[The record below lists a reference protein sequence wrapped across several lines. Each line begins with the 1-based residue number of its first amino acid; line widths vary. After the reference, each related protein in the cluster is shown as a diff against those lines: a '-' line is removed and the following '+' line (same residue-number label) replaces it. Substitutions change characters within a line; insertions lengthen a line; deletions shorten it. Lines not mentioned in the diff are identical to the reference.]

1 MPVANGLH
9 SSPKDIL
16 QRKQKRMKV
25 TERLLRHRTSTHVT
39 VMVMS
44 EKPLTTYLY
53 IYIYHVRQNCLHKAR
68 TQMTVMVP
76 YESRPT
82 TYIYI
87 LYMYIYHLGQKSP
100 DNAKAARPNAN
111 SAIEAPMAV
120 VTKKSSPPPAS
131 PHRHKGKGSEAAQG
145 PRKQHGSG
153 SAPSACDPLQGDDG
167 RSDDMH
173 AASLGLSRSDQNDQT
188 CSTLE
193 AIYQSDSDTL
203 SGRAIAMLSGSTA
216 LSMLSV

>member
-1 MPVANGLH
+1 
-9 SSPKDIL
+9 
-16 QRKQKRMKV
+16 
-25 TERLLRHRTSTHVT
+25 
-39 VMVMS
+39 
-44 EKPLTTYLY
+44 
-53 IYIYHVRQNCLHKAR
+53 
-68 TQMTVMVP
+68 MTVMVP

-131 PHRHKGKGSEAAQG
+131 PHRHTGKGSEAAQG

-193 AIYQSDSDTL
+193 AMYQSDNVFMFDCTVNAVCLGGNRLPIL
-203 SGRAIAMLSGSTA
+203 SHQKHIRTSNCNVIRFCCCVCVGVGSNR
-216 LSMLSV
+216 LHHII

>member
-1 MPVANGLH
+1 
-9 SSPKDIL
+9 
-16 QRKQKRMKV
+16 
-25 TERLLRHRTSTHVT
+25 
-39 VMVMS
+39 
-44 EKPLTTYLY
+44 
-53 IYIYHVRQNCLHKAR
+53 
-68 TQMTVMVP
+68 MTVMVP

-120 VTKKSSPPPAS
+120 GTTKSSPPPAS

-145 PRKQHGSG
+145 PRKQHGSTP
-153 SAPSACDPLQGDDG
+153 PSACDPLQGDDG